1 MVFFLLDGNN
11 FPAFVFMEG
20 RFPLSAAWPVLC
32 LVGGTLF
39 QGGKLLRRNESC
51 QLSSL
56 MHQLS
61 GALYLPRA
69 GVRLRGNVQKTEGH
83 ESGSFEKFKGNNRY
97 PHEG

>member
-11 FPAFVFMEG
+11 FPAFIFMEG

-32 LVGGTLF
+32 LVGGTSF

-56 MHQLS
+56 IHQLS
-61 GALYLPRA
+61 PRA
-69 GVRLRGNVQKTEGH
+69 GVRLRGNVQKTEGQGEVCDM
-83 ESGSFEKFKGNNRY
+83 ES
-97 PHEG
+97 